1 MTLSSWIAALVLM
14 GSDEPQNPKQPI
26 IPGSPVPV
34 MMRCEKPGDACP
46 WVEEIRA
53 TLHQTGAVDASML
66 AACEAAAQSAGV
78 QKAGSMWDDVR
89 ARLAKPQPTMPRVTK
104 PRTTNDPEPRETW
117 NLTLPEAIRIALKNC
132 EIVEMVSSG
141 EKCKTACCSEPTALK
156 TGGND
161 QNGTPNAPI
170 VIARRNS
177 EAGTWRFKSE
187 VMAMVRS
194 VEQQYWNLAQAHVQL
209 WCADRALKLCQEV
222 LQRERARLA
231 AGRGT
236 IADIAEAEQRLEQFR
251 LDLITRTSDL
261 ITTERQLRNLLGL
274 APGDGRRIV
283 PTTAV
288 TEARIEPDWDSCLA
302 EMRSSQPDIL
312 QQKAVVRL
320 AEMQLLILRHQLLP
334 VLGMDSLHQL
344 RDLGL
349 PMDSIQRMYVG
360 AMLRALEPWIAN
372 PENAVASFQA
382 VGANKEWNT
391 WGTGLTLQF
400 PMGTRYPYATT
411 RQAQYILLR
420 SRAYLQQVEHQT
432 THSLAR
438 FFLEIDA
445 NYKQFQA
452 AERLRQAAAQRLD
465 AQRAY
470 YEEGRITT
478 DRFLDAITQYAT
490 AVATESQYKT
500 TYNIS
505 LAALEEAKGTLL
517 ERKNIIVADLSHP
530 NPNPANA
537 QPAKPAKHDLAAAK
551 PDSQVVTAS
560 MKAEQP
566 KPAEV
571 TKAAA
576 APAPASTKTWTF
588 SISIGRKKPLKIKGT
603 IKATESAPASPAK

>member
-1 MTLSSWIAALVLM
+1 MTLSSWIAALALM
-14 GSDEPQNPKQPI
+14 GSDEPQNPRQPI
-26 IPGSPVPV
+26 IPGSPIPA
-34 MMRCEKPGDACP
+34 MMRCEKSGDDCP
-46 WVEEIRA
+46 WVGEIRA
-53 TLHQTGAVDASML
+53 SVRQTGNVDASML
-66 AACEAAAQSAGV
+66 AACAAAAQSAGV

-89 ARLAKPQPTMPRVTK
+89 AQLAKPRPTMPKVTK

-117 NLTLPEAIRIALKNC
+117 KLSLPEAIRIGLKNC

-141 EKCKTACCSEPTALK
+141 EKCASACGTEPTALK
-156 TGGND
+156 TAANARTD
-161 QNGTPNAPI
+161 TPNAQI
-170 VIARRNS
+170 VIARRNTD
-177 EAGTWRFKSE
+177 AGTWRFKAE

-222 LQRERARLA
+222 LERERAKLTT
-231 AGRGT
+231 GRGT
-236 IADIAEAEQRLEQFR
+236 IADIAEAEQRLAQFQ
-251 LDLITRTSDL
+251 LDVITRTSDL

-320 AEMQLLILRHQLLP
+320 AEIQLLMARNQLLP
-334 VLGMDSLHQL
+334 VLGMDSLYQFK
-344 RDLGL
+344 DLGL
-349 PMDSIQRMYVG
+349 PMDSTERVMLG
-360 AMLRALEPWIAN
+360 TMLRALESWVAN
-372 PENAVASFQA
+372 RDQAAAALQTVSGDKNRTSWEIGGTFQIPT
-382 VGANKEWNT
+382 VGRSSMVN
-391 WGTGLTLQF
+391 
-400 PMGTRYPYATT
+400 T

-470 YEEGRITT
+470 YEEGRITI

-505 LAALEEAKGTLL
+505 LAALEETKGTLL
-517 ERKNIIVADLSHP
+517 ERKNIIVAELSHSH
-530 NPNPANA
+530 PASP
-537 QPAKPAKHDLAAAK
+537 QPAKAAKHDLAAAK

-566 KPAEV
+566 KPAEP
-571 TKAAA
+571 TRA
-576 APAPASTKTWTF
+576 APATTAPASTKTWTF
-588 SISIGRKKPLKIKGT
+588 SFSIGRKKPLKIKGT
-603 IKATESAPASPAK
+603 ITSTESAPASPAN